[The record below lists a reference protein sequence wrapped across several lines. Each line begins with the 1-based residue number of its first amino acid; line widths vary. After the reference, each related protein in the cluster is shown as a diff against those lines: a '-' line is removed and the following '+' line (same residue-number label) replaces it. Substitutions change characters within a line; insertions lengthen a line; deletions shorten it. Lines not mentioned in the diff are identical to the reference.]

1 MTAKTTTSDIA
12 DELGT
17 TPRELRKFLRSDSSG
32 ITPVGKGRR
41 YALPASKREIAAL
54 AKKFAKWDE
63 ARTAA
68 ASTESDISE
77 EVTETE

>member
-1 MTAKTTTSDIA
+1 MTASFTTLEIA
-12 DELGT
+12 QAFET

-41 YALPASKREIAAL
+41 YALPTSKAQINAL
-54 AKKFAKWDE
+54 AKKFAKWDD
-63 ARTAA
+63 ARNSAK
-68 ASTESDISE
+68 SDIDA